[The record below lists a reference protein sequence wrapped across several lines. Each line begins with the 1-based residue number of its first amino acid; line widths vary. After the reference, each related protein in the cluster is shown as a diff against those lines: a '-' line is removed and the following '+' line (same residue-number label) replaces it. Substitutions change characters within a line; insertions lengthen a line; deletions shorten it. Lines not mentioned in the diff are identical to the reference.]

1 MNKKRNEE
9 EFIGLLNVS
18 SIPEEENK
26 MHNVLPNEFTQR
38 LHIKENIYL
47 DMGLI
52 IFGSLFVAVSSQIAF
67 YLPFTP
73 IPITGQTFAVLF
85 LGAVLG
91 SKKGGL
97 SLALYILEGMIG
109 LPVFAGG
116 TGGMAV
122 LFGPTAGYLIG
133 FIPASILVGYL
144 SEKGFDR
151 NWIPMFFALFLG
163 LAVTYLFGVIRLL
176 SFVDIERVFLV
187 GIAPFLVGDVLKA
200 GMVMILIPSG
210 WRFLNKSK

>member
-1 MNKKRNEE
+1 MQ
-9 EFIGLLNVS
+9 
-18 SIPEEENK
+18 
-26 MHNVLPNEFTQR
+26 NVLSNEFTHR

-47 DMGLI
+47 DMWLI

-73 IPITGQTFAVLF
+73 VPVTGQTFAVLF

-97 SLALYILEGMIG
+97 SLALYVLEGMLG

-122 LFGPTAGYLIG
+122 LFGPTVGYLIG
-133 FIPASILVGYL
+133 FIPAAILVGYL

-151 NWIPMFFALFLG
+151 NWIPMFFALFFG
-163 LAVTYLFGVIRLL
+163 LAVIYLFGAIRLL
-176 SFVDIERVFLV
+176 SFVGYEKVFLFGV
-187 GIAPFLVGDVLKA
+187 APFLVGDVLKT
-200 GMVMILIPSG
+200 GMAMILIPSG
-210 WRFLNKSK
+210 WKLLNKSK

>member
-1 MNKKRNEE
+1 MQ
-9 EFIGLLNVS
+9 
-18 SIPEEENK
+18 
-26 MHNVLPNEFTQR
+26 NVLSNECAQR

-73 IPITGQTFAVLF
+73 VPVTGQTFAVL
-85 LGAVLG
+85 LIGAVLG
-91 SKKGGL
+91 SRRGGL
-97 SLALYILEGMIG
+97 SLALYVLEGMLG

-133 FIPASILVGYL
+133 FIPAAILIGYL

-151 NWIPMFFALFLG
+151 NWIPMFFALFFG
-163 LAVTYLFGVIRLL
+163 LAVIYLFGAIRLL
-176 SFVDIERVFLV
+176 SFVGYEKVFLFGV
-187 GIAPFLVGDVLKA
+187 APFLVGDVLKT
-200 GMVMILIPSG
+200 GMAMILIPSG
-210 WRFLNKSK
+210 WKLLNKSK

>member
-1 MNKKRNEE
+1 MQ
-9 EFIGLLNVS
+9 
-18 SIPEEENK
+18 
-26 MHNVLPNEFTQR
+26 NVLSNEFATR

-73 IPITGQTFAVLF
+73 VPITGQTFAVL
-85 LGAVLG
+85 LMGAVLG
-91 SKKGGL
+91 SRRGGL
-97 SLALYILEGMIG
+97 SLALYVLEGVLG

-133 FIPASILVGYL
+133 FIPAAILVGYL

-151 NWIPMFFALFLG
+151 NRIPMFFALLLG
-163 LAVTYLFGVIRLL
+163 LAVIYLFGVIRLL
-176 SFVDIERVFLV
+176 SFVGNEKVFLFGV
-187 GIAPFLVGDVLKA
+187 APFLVGDLLKT

-210 WRFLNKSK
+210 WKLLNKSK